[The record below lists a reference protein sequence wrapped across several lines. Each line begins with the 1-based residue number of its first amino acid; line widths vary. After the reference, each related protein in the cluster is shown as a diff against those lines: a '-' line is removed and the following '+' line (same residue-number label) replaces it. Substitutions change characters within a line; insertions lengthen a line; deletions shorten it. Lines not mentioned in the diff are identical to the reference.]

1 MGLINLKVE
10 NYKKSEDL
18 FLKAYKLNPDYKN
31 TTVCGCLGDVYL
43 LVNKNPQDLKFL
55 NGYSFGLTC
64 SSL

>member
-10 NYKKSEDL
+10 HYKKCEDL
-18 FLKAYKLNPDYKN
+18 FLKAYKLNPDYYLAI
-31 TTVCGCLGDVYL
+31 VCGCLGDVYL
-43 LVNKNPQDLKFL
+43 LVNKNPQDLKFF